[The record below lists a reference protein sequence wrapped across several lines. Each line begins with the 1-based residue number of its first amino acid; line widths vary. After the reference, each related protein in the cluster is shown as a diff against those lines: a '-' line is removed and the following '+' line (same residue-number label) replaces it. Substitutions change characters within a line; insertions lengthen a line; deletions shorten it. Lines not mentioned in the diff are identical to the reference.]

1 MPEYADITT
10 TQELRKLPRIADTSC
25 VKTAFRLYT
34 ADLSIR
40 LRLARVGP
48 LVLSKSVLVRR
59 NRGPPLRLSSHTPLA
74 ASTARSAATSV
85 SPILRSVSYRV
96 RLQASDTWRATSR
109 CNREISDAQRCS
121 HLASAFAIKRF
132 TRSSACASACASALA
147 CECDRVS
154 PKAPQITQEFDAQL

>member
-1 MPEYADITT
+1 M
-10 TQELRKLPRIADTSC
+10 TQAQRKLPRTVDTSC
-25 VKTAFRLYT
+25 VKTALRLYT

-40 LRLARVGP
+40 LRLTRVGP

-85 SPILRSVSYRV
+85 SPIWRSVSYRV
-96 RLQASDTWRATSR
+96 RLQASDTWRAMLR
-109 CNREISDAQRCS
+109 CNCEISEAQRFS

-132 TRSSACASACASALA
+132 TRSSACASASA
-147 CECDRVS
+147 CDCNRVS
-154 PKAPQITQEFDAQL
+154 PKPAQNDVATQEFDAQV